1 MSLSPSTDL
10 FDVLYNGCLNVYV
23 ELFDLVYEVLLP
35 LTLDGT
41 AQNQEQGL
49 LHLTQADICKHSHK
63 TIKMYRNLTHLLS
76 FGFHFVINNITV
88 KLGYS

>member
-1 MSLSPSTDL
+1 MLVMSLSPSTDL
-10 FDVLYNGCLNVYV
+10 FDVLYNGCLYVYV

-49 LHLTQADICKHSHK
+49 LHLTQADICKHRVTKPSKCTEISH
-63 TIKMYRNLTHLLS
+63 IFYLL
-76 FGFHFVINNITV
+76 GFI
-88 KLGYS
+88 L

>member
-10 FDVLYNGCLNVYV
+10 FDVLYNGCLDVYA

-49 LHLTQADICKHSHK
+49 LHLTQADVCKQSHK
-63 TIKMYRNLTHLLS
+63 TIKMYRNLTHLS